1 MKEVKWLFNTS
12 ANLALISSMIA
23 FAVSINQN
31 PADASVTIAFA
42 GIVFMVGFIA
52 KLVATID

>member
-1 MKEVKWLFNTS
+1 
-12 ANLALISSMIA
+12 MIA

-42 GIVFMVGFIA
+42 GIVFMIGFVT
-52 KLVATID
+52 KLVATLD

>member
-42 GIVFMVGFIA
+42 GIVFMIGFVT
-52 KLVATID
+52 KLVATLD